1 MSRPIS
7 QFGYWSK
14 HHPLGLG
21 ICTLILSIFLFDL
34 QGVII
39 KFTGDRY
46 NVQQIALLRN
56 ILGIVPTL
64 IALHYSE
71 RWHDSGKRMRVSN
84 WPLALSRGF
93 MIAGAQLCFYF
104 SIVQMELATATTLAF
119 AGPLFITLLS
129 IPLLGHTVGIWRSVA
144 VLIGFLGVVMVMRP
158 DIGGFSPIM
167 LLPLGAAFFYALA
180 SVTSRYFDSSVP
192 TALINI
198 YSSAGAVLIML
209 IVVTT
214 NDSWQSVPFGID
226 WLLFACMGMTG
237 GCAVL
242 LLITSYRMADP
253 SSLSPFEYFG
263 IPFSFTLGWLFFNET
278 PFERIFPGALFII
291 AGGLLV
297 LWRERKLK
305 ANSQT

>member
-1 MSRPIS
+1 MSRLS
-7 QFGYWSK
+7 ELAK

-21 ICTLILSIFLFDL
+21 IGTLILSIFLFDL

-46 NVQQIALLRN
+46 SVQQIALLRN

-64 IALHYSE
+64 IALHYSN

-84 WPLALSRGF
+84 WPLALARGF
-93 MIAGAQLCFYF
+93 MIAGAQLCFYY
-104 SIVQMELATATTLAF
+104 SIVQLELATATTLAF
-119 AGPLFITLLS
+119 CGPLFITLLS
-129 IPLLGHTVGIWRSVA
+129 IPLLGHKVGIWRSMA
-144 VLIGFLGVVMVMRP
+144 VVVGFLGVIMVMRP

-180 SVTSRYFDSSVP
+180 SVTSRFFDSSVP

-198 YSSAGAVLIML
+198 YSSIGAVAIML
-209 IVVTT
+209 VVVITS
-214 NDSWQSVPFGID
+214 NGWQPVPFGID
-226 WLLFACMGMTG
+226 WLWFACMGMTG

-242 LLITSYRMADP
+242 LLISAYRMADP

-263 IPFSFTLGWLFFNET
+263 IPFSFILGWVFFSEA
-278 PFERIFPGALFII
+278 PFERIFPGALFIVG
-291 AGGLLV
+291 GGLLV
-297 LWRERKLK
+297 LWREK
-305 ANSQT
+305 ALAAKTK